1 MAVKIPQ
8 EIQNFVQGKQGW
20 VATASAD
27 GMPNIAIKG
36 SLRLLDDE
44 HLMFADLY
52 AKKTSKNIS
61 ENPKVAIMVYDA
73 PSRQCYLF
81 KGSCEVFTSGLLY
94 DQTVEMIKKLP
105 RQLPVPQSVVR
116 ITVEAIFNQ
125 AGGPDSGKQI
135 A

>member
-8 EIQNFVQGKQGW
+8 EIQNFIQGKQGW

-44 HLMFADLY
+44 HLMFSDLFSQ
-52 AKKTSKNIS
+52 KTRKNLN
-61 ENPKVAIMVYDA
+61 ENPKVAVMVFDDQ
-73 PSRQCYLF
+73 SKKCYLF
-81 KGSCEVFTSGLLY
+81 KGTTEVFTSGPIF
-94 DQTVEMIKKLP
+94 DQAVEMIKKMP
-105 RQLPVPQSVVR
+105 RQLPAPYSVVK
-116 ITVEAIFNQ
+116 ITVEAIYNQ
-125 AGGPDSGKQI
+125 SGGPESGKQI